1 MSNTSRTK
9 SSKAPAV
16 KKAVTRKAPVKASV
30 KTGKS
35 AKGTSAGKGASA
47 AKVTKA
53 ATTAKVKAVVK
64 KAVTRPAK
72 AAAKPASKPAA
83 KPAPAP
89 AASKVLTPEVLPPE
103 PAAAESDFSLS
114 FQSITLKY
122 CFHGQHS
129 KPESTFRILPGTK
142 QKRRVCSECYTKIM
156 ADRRSKVRQFR

>member
-9 SSKAPAV
+9 SSKAPAA

-35 AKGTSAGKGASA
+35 AKGAST
-47 AKVTKA
+47 AKVTRLAKA
-53 ATTAKVKAVVK
+53 APASKVKGVAK
-64 KAVTRPAK
+64 KTVASPAK
-72 AAAKPASKPAA
+72 AAARPASKPAA
-83 KPAPAP
+83 KPTPAP

-103 PAAAESDFSLS
+103 PAAPESDFALS